1 MNILIIGNG
10 FDLAHDLPTR
20 YSDYVD
26 QVAQKQEFWKYL
38 RDNKADSSR
47 LELYRHVQGSILF
60 EYIAQKR
67 KIGWVD
73 FENELKKIVD
83 SICELRNY
91 VKPQSEL
98 TVGGTYTETFCMK
111 QRTPSDCPLFL
122 RMMLGE
128 LGFGPWNEK
137 DLTDIEKAVLNQAF
151 DFIELFK
158 EYILWVTKVK
168 MPMVTKIRY
177 FEDLNVDFFLSFN
190 YTPTIF
196 DVYHKQ
202 LNPNNVCYVHGLIK
216 ENSDS
221 QIVMGVGSNF
231 YMDGKHEKFVEL
243 FKFFQ
248 RYRYKMSVAYQA
260 WIKYLDDLD
269 HQNLNYITNKP
280 VVHIYGHSLDPTD
293 KDVLLPFLEL
303 EDAEVWIYYYNESS
317 KLDLQKN
324 LVRILGKNKF
334 CQYMLCAK
342 PKISFKRIIEKENS
356 YKLEA

>member
-137 DLTDIEKAVLNQAF
+137 I
-151 DFIELFK
+151 
-158 EYILWVTKVK
+158 
-168 MPMVTKIRY
+168 
-177 FEDLNVDFFLSFN
+177 
-190 YTPTIF
+190 
-196 DVYHKQ
+196 
-202 LNPNNVCYVHGLIK
+202 
-216 ENSDS
+216 
-221 QIVMGVGSNF
+221 
-231 YMDGKHEKFVEL
+231 
-243 FKFFQ
+243 
-248 RYRYKMSVAYQA
+248 
-260 WIKYLDDLD
+260 
-269 HQNLNYITNKP
+269 
-280 VVHIYGHSLDPTD
+280 
-293 KDVLLPFLEL
+293 
-303 EDAEVWIYYYNESS
+303 
-317 KLDLQKN
+317 
-324 LVRILGKNKF
+324 
-334 CQYMLCAK
+334 
-342 PKISFKRIIEKENS
+342 
-356 YKLEA
+356 